1 MDDVLIEA
9 YKKQLTPQEKIAFKI
24 AEKQLESSFDIKKTI
39 GYLKWVESNK
49 DKFKKN

>member
-1 MDDVLIEA
+1 MDDILIEA
-9 YKKQLTPQEKIAFKI
+9 YKEQLTPQEKIAFKI

-39 GYLKWVESNK
+39 GFKKWFELNK